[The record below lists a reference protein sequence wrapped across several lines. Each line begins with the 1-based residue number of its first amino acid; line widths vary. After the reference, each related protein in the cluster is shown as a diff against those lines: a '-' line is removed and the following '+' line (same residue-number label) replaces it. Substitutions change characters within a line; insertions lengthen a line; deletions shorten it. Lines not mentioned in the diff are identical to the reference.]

1 MLRLSWVSQSLLPE
15 ISMRGDENMNP
26 LFVGIDMSSKSNV
39 AYLVK
44 EDGSKH
50 NTSLFAIIA

>member
-1 MLRLSWVSQSLLPE
+1 
-15 ISMRGDENMNP
+15 MRGDENMNP